1 MKILFLQESDW
12 LKRNPIIQ
20 HHLLELLSLRGHEIK
35 VIDFELQWSQTEYS
49 LFTRRQVFNN
59 VSRVFANSK
68 VTLIRP
74 GFIHIPTLDY
84 ISVMFTHKS
93 EINRQIQEWSPD
105 VIVGVAI
112 LNSYWGAKAAKRAG
126 IPFIYYWFELMHLL
140 IPVKPF
146 SIIGRSV
153 EKAALRNTERVLV
166 ITENLK
172 QSVVKMGFD
181 ADKIEILESGVSLA
195 SYNLDDHGDLIRKQY
210 GISKDDCV
218 LLFMGLLYHF
228 SGLKELGLELFH
240 QNNPQIKLL
249 VVGEGEA
256 YQELQKIQHKYHI
269 SDRMILTG
277 HKPFKD
283 IPQYLAAA
291 DFCILPAYSN
301 EIMRDIVPSK
311 IYEYMAAGKPVI
323 STELQGI
330 LNKFGRDNG
339 VVYVRRPED
348 VINKAIEL
356 IDSGQY
362 NDLSLRA
369 RKFVEKYSWGNIA
382 DKFEKMLQQSI
393 SENGEK
399 RTT

>member
-20 HHLLELLSLRGHEIK
+20 HHLLELLSLRGHEIR
-35 VIDFELQWSQTEYS
+35 VIDFELQRSQTLHR

-59 VSRVFANSK
+59 VTRVFANSK

-74 GFIHIPTLDY
+74 GIINFPVLDY
-84 ISVMFTHKS
+84 ISVLFTHKI
-93 EINRQIQEWSPD
+93 EIDRQMQEWGPD

-140 IPVKPF
+140 IPVRPF
-146 SIIGRSV
+146 SIIGKMV
-153 EKAALRNTERVLV
+153 EKVALRNTEKVLT

-172 QSVVKMGFD
+172 QSVVNMGFD
-181 ADKIEILESGVSLA
+181 AEKIEILESGVSLD
-195 SYNLDDHGDLIRKQY
+195 SYKLDDHGDFIRKQY

-218 LLFMGLLYHF
+218 LLFIGLLYHF
-228 SGLKELGLELFH
+228 SGLKEVSLELFH
-240 QNNPQIKLL
+240 QNNPRIKLL
-249 VVGEGEA
+249 IVGEGEA
-256 YQELQKIQHKYHI
+256 YQELQKIQYKYCL

-301 EIMRDIVPSK
+301 EIMRDIVPAK
-311 IYEYMAAGKPVI
+311 MYEYMAAGKPVI

-339 VVYVRRPED
+339 VVYVHRPED
-348 VINKAIEL
+348 VIKKAIEL
-356 IDSGQY
+356 IDNDEY
-362 NDLSLRA
+362 NDLSIRT
-369 RKFVEKYSWGNIA
+369 RKFVEKYSWNNIA
-382 DKFEKMLQQSI
+382 DRFEKILQESI
-393 SENGEK
+393 IKKGRNSL
-399 RTT
+399 T